1 MSFTISWSLLK
12 PMSIE
17 SVMPCNHLILC
28 CSLLLLPSIFPAT
41 ESFPMSHFF
50 ESGGQSVG
58 VSASAPVL
66 PMNIWDC
73 FPLGLTGLIS
83 LHSKGFSRVV
93 SNTTVGRHQFFG
105 TSLPYSPTLTS
116 IHDYWKNCSFDYTD
130 LCQQRGDNLM
140 DLLRSLV
147 SICIQ
152 FQSFLNPFYLISLFK
167 YVRHLHRSEVRHP
180 QRSLTSTLTP
190 LHCSSPTPYGKL
202 FHYYLG

>member
-1 MSFTISWSLLK
+1 
-12 PMSIE
+12 MSIE

-28 CSLLLLPSIFPAT
+28 RPLLPLPSICSSIRVFSNELTLHISWPNIGA
-41 ESFPMSHFF
+41 
-50 ESGGQSVG
+50 SVS
-58 VSASAPVL
+58 VSVL
-66 PMNIWDC
+66 PRNIQDC